1 MIKDLKEMQA
11 ILQKKND
18 IVEIFYD
25 RNEIVPFLESVHPV
39 IKGKREFIQASLETD
54 AHYHVLIIPDKNI
67 ERYTISTNR
76 DELTL
81 LDMCERISD

>member
-1 MIKDLKEMQA
+1 MIKDLKEIQA
-11 ILQKKND
+11 ILQEKND

-25 RNEIVPFLESVHPV
+25 RNEIVPFLVNVYPLLA
-39 IKGKREFIQASLETD
+39 GKKEFIQASLETD